1 MSNDM
6 KTENNSYKILVID
19 DDESIR
25 KTLTNY
31 LKKLN
36 FNVYSASNGSE
47 GIEIAQKEIPD
58 LVVTDIKMPKADGFE
73 VLKKIKEID
82 THTHVIMITAF
93 DDMSSTVKAMQQGA
107 YDYIEKPLEIDK
119 LKITINRALENKK
132 MSEQLASFISVETEE
147 YQSENTLIGKAPVMK
162 DVYKKIGQTTTSRV
176 TVLIEGESGTGK
188 ELVAR
193 AIHYSGI
200 TKDKPFVPVNCTAL
214 TESLLESELFG
225 HVKGAF
231 TGSIRDKKGKFEL
244 AGEGTIFLDEIS
256 EISPNLQVQLLR
268 VLQQKEF
275 ERVGGETFI
284 PMKARIIAATNKD
297 LNQLVR
303 EGKFREDLYFRLKVV
318 SINLP
323 PLRERLEDV
332 PFLVSH
338 FLAKINNELHKNV
351 SKVPEDVMDM
361 LKNHYWVGNVREL
374 ENTLMQAVVLSSDD
388 ILNKENILLRKP
400 EPGEIKK
407 DEAQFITLAESEK
420 NHIKKVLD
428 AVQWDKNKAHKILG
442 ISLPT
447 LYSKIENY
455 KLSPFEN
462 SQ

>member
-1 MSNDM
+1 MD
-6 KTENNSYKILVID
+6 KILVID
-19 DDESIR
+19 DDDSIR
-25 KTLTNY
+25 KTLANY

-36 FNVYSASNGSE
+36 FNAYSASNGLE
-47 GIEIAQKEIPD
+47 GIEIAKKEIPD
-58 LVVTDIKMPKADGFE
+58 LVITDIKMPKADGFE
-73 VLKKIKEID
+73 VLKKVKEID
-82 THTHVIMITAF
+82 PRIHVIMITAF

-107 YDYIEKPLEIDK
+107 YDYIEKPLEIEK

-132 MSEQLASFISVETEE
+132 MSEQLDSFISVETEE
-147 YQSENTLIGKAPVMK
+147 YQSENTLIGKSPVMK

-200 TKDKPFVPVNCTAL
+200 TKDKPFIPVNCTAL

-275 ERVGGETFI
+275 ERVGGETLI

-323 PLRERLEDV
+323 PLRKRLEDV
-332 PFLVSH
+332 PILVSH
-338 FLAKINNELHKNV
+338 FLAKINKELHKNV
-351 SKVPEDVMDM
+351 TKVPVEVMGM
-361 LKNHYWVGNVREL
+361 LKNHHWVGNVREL

-388 ILNKENILLRKP
+388 IINKENVLLRKS
-400 EPGEIKK
+400 EPGEVKEDIVK
-407 DEAQFITLAESEK
+407 FISLAENEK
-420 NHIKKVLD
+420 NHIKIVLD

-455 KLSPFEN
+455 KLSPFEQKQ
-462 SQ
+462 S

>member
-1 MSNDM
+1 M

-58 LVVTDIKMPKADGFE
+58 LVITDIKMPKADGFE

-119 LKITINRALENKK
+119 LKITISRALENKK
-132 MSEQLASFISVETEE
+132 MSEQLTSFITVETEE
-147 YQSENTLIGKAPVMK
+147 YQSENTLIGKSSVMK

-176 TVLIEGESGTGK
+176 TVLLEGESGTGK

-275 ERVGGETFI
+275 ERVGGETLI
-284 PMKARIIAATNKD
+284 PIKARIIAATNKD
-297 LNQLVR
+297 LNALVSDG
-303 EGKFREDLYFRLKVV
+303 EFREDLYFRLKVV

-323 PLRERLEDV
+323 PLRERLDDV

-351 SKVPEDVMDM
+351 TKVPEDVMEM

-400 EPGEIKK
+400 EPGEIK
-407 DEAQFITLAESEK
+407 DEVQFITLAENEK

-428 AVQWDKNKAHKILG
+428 AVQWDKNKAYKILG

-455 KLSPFEN
+455 KLSPFDDK
-462 SQ
+462 SPQ

>member
-1 MSNDM
+1 MN
-6 KTENNSYKILVID
+6 KILVID

-25 KTLTNY
+25 KTLTSYLRKMNY
-31 LKKLN
+31 KV
-36 FNVYSASNGSE
+36 FSAENGIE
-47 GIEIAQKEIPD
+47 GIETARKEIPD
-58 LVVTDIKMPKADGFE
+58 LVITDIKMPHADGFE

-82 THTHVIMITAF
+82 SHIHVIMITAF
-93 DDMSSTVKAMQQGA
+93 DDMSSTVKAMQKGA

-132 MSEQLASFISVETEE
+132 MSEQLDSFISVETEE
-147 YQSENTLIGKAPVMK
+147 YRSENTLIGKASVMK
-162 DVYKKIGQTTTSRV
+162 DVYKNIGQTTTSRV

-200 TKDKPFVPVNCTAL
+200 TKEKPFIPVNCTAL

-275 ERVGGETFI
+275 ERVGGETLI

-303 EGKFREDLYFRLKVV
+303 DGNFREDLYFRLKVV

-323 PLRERLEDV
+323 PLRERLDDV
-332 PFLVSH
+332 PLLVSH
-338 FLAKINNELHKNV
+338 FLAKINKELHKNV
-351 SKVPEDVMDM
+351 SKVPEDVMEM

-388 ILNKENILLRKP
+388 ILNKENILLRRP
-400 EPGEIKK
+400 EPGEIKE
-407 DEAQFITLAESEK
+407 DVQFISLAENEK
-420 NHIKKVLD
+420 KHIKNILD
-428 AVQWDKNKAHKILG
+428 AVKWDKNKAHKILG

-455 KLSPFEN
+455 QLSPFDKE
-462 SQ
+462 SS

>member
-1 MSNDM
+1 MSESN
-6 KTENNSYKILVID
+6 KENNSYKILVID

-31 LKKLN
+31 LKKLD
-36 FNVYSASNGSE
+36 FKVHSASNGLE

-82 THTHVIMITAF
+82 THIHVIMITAF

-119 LKITINRALENKK
+119 LKITINRALENKR

-147 YQSENTLIGKAPVMK
+147 YQSENTLIGKSSVMK

-200 TKDKPFVPVNCTAL
+200 TKEKPFVPVNCTAL

-256 EISPNLQVQLLR
+256 EITPNLQVQLLR

-275 ERVGGETFI
+275 ERVGGETLI

-323 PLRERLEDV
+323 PLRERLDDV
-332 PFLVSH
+332 PLLVSH
-338 FLAKINNELHKNV
+338 FLAKINKELHKNV
-351 SKVPEDVMDM
+351 TKVPDDVMEM

-388 ILNKENILLRKP
+388 ILNKENVLLRKP
-400 EPGEIKK
+400 EPGDIKEDVK
-407 DEAQFITLAESEK
+407 FITLAENEK
-420 NHIKKVLD
+420 NHIKKILD

-455 KLSPFEN
+455 KLSPFEKDS

>member
-1 MSNDM
+1 M

-58 LVVTDIKMPKADGFE
+58 LVITDIKMPKADGFE

-119 LKITINRALENKK
+119 LKITISRALENKK
-132 MSEQLASFISVETEE
+132 MSEQLTSFITVETEE
-147 YQSENTLIGKAPVMK
+147 YQSENTLIGKSSVMK

-176 TVLIEGESGTGK
+176 TVLLEGESGTGK

-275 ERVGGETFI
+275 ERVGGETLI
-284 PMKARIIAATNKD
+284 PIKARIIAATNKD
-297 LNQLVR
+297 LNALVSDG
-303 EGKFREDLYFRLKVV
+303 EFREDLYFRLKVV
-318 SINLP
+318 SI
-323 PLRERLEDV
+323 
-332 PFLVSH
+332 
-338 FLAKINNELHKNV
+338 
-351 SKVPEDVMDM
+351 
-361 LKNHYWVGNVREL
+361 
-374 ENTLMQAVVLSSDD
+374 
-388 ILNKENILLRKP
+388 
-400 EPGEIKK
+400 
-407 DEAQFITLAESEK
+407 
-420 NHIKKVLD
+420 
-428 AVQWDKNKAHKILG
+428 
-442 ISLPT
+442 
-447 LYSKIENY
+447 
-455 KLSPFEN
+455 
-462 SQ
+462 

>member
-1 MSNDM
+1 M

-58 LVVTDIKMPKADGFE
+58 LVITDIKMPKADGFE
-73 VLKKIKEID
+73 VLKKVKEID
-82 THTHVIMITAF
+82 SHIHVIMITAF

-119 LKITINRALENKK
+119 LKITISRALENKK
-132 MSEQLASFISVETEE
+132 MSEQLTSFITVETEE
-147 YQSENTLIGKAPVMK
+147 YQSENTLIGKSSVMK

-176 TVLIEGESGTGK
+176 TVLLEGESGTGK

-275 ERVGGETFI
+275 ERVGGESFI
-284 PMKARIIAATNKD
+284 AMKARIIAATNKD

-323 PLRERLEDV
+323 PLRERLDDV
-332 PFLVSH
+332 PLLVSH

-351 SKVPEDVMDM
+351 TKVPEDVMEM

-400 EPGEIKK
+400 EPGEIK
-407 DEAQFITLAESEK
+407 DGVQFITLAENEK

-428 AVQWDKNKAHKILG
+428 AVQWDKNKAYKILG

-455 KLSPFEN
+455 KLSPFDVKVE
-462 SQ
+462 

>member
-1 MSNDM
+1 MN
-6 KTENNSYKILVID
+6 KILVID

-25 KTLTNY
+25 KTLSSY

-36 FNVYSASNGSE
+36 YEVYSAENGSE
-47 GIEIAQKEIPD
+47 GIEIARQEIPD
-58 LVVTDIKMPKADGFE
+58 LVITDIKMPQADGFE

-82 THTHVIMITAF
+82 SHIHVIMITAF
-93 DDMSSTVKAMQQGA
+93 DDMSSTVKAMQKGA
-107 YDYIEKPLEIDK
+107 YDYIEKPLEIEK

-132 MSEQLASFISVETEE
+132 MSEKLDSFISVETEE
-147 YQSENTLIGKAPVMK
+147 YQLENTLIGKASVMK

-200 TKDKPFVPVNCTAL
+200 TKDKPFIPVNCTAL

-231 TGSIRDKKGKFEL
+231 TGSVRDKKGKFEL

-275 ERVGGETFI
+275 ERVGGETLI

-297 LNQLVR
+297 LNKLVR
-303 EGKFREDLYFRLKVV
+303 DGKFREDLYFRLKVV

-323 PLRERLEDV
+323 PLRERLDDV
-332 PFLVSH
+332 PLLVSH
-338 FLAKINNELHKNV
+338 FLAKINKELHKNV
-351 SKVPEDVMDM
+351 TKVPEDVMEM

-400 EPGEIKK
+400 EPGEIKEG
-407 DEAQFITLAESEK
+407 DVQLISLAENEK
-420 NHIKKVLD
+420 KHIKNILD
-428 AVQWDKNKAHKILG
+428 AVKWDKNKAHKILG

-455 KLSPFEN
+455 KLSPFEKES

>member
-1 MSNDM
+1 MN
-6 KTENNSYKILVID
+6 KILVID

-25 KTLTNY
+25 KTLTSYLRKMNY
-31 LKKLN
+31 KV
-36 FNVYSASNGSE
+36 FSAENGIE
-47 GIEIAQKEIPD
+47 GIETARKEIPD
-58 LVVTDIKMPKADGFE
+58 LVITDIKMPHADGFE

-82 THTHVIMITAF
+82 SHIHVIMITAF
-93 DDMSSTVKAMQQGA
+93 DDMSSTVKAMQKGA

-132 MSEQLASFISVETEE
+132 MSEQLDSFISVETEE
-147 YQSENTLIGKAPVMK
+147 YRSENTLIGKASVMK

-200 TKDKPFVPVNCTAL
+200 TKEKPFIPVNCTAL

-275 ERVGGETFI
+275 ERVGGETLI

-303 EGKFREDLYFRLKVV
+303 DGNFREDLYFRLKVV

-323 PLRERLEDV
+323 PLRERLDDV
-332 PFLVSH
+332 PLLVSH
-338 FLAKINNELHKNV
+338 FLAKINKELHKNV
-351 SKVPEDVMDM
+351 SKVPEDVMEM

-388 ILNKENILLRKP
+388 ILNKENILLRRP
-400 EPGEIKK
+400 EPGEIKE
-407 DEAQFITLAESEK
+407 DVQFISLAENEK
-420 NHIKKVLD
+420 KHIKNILD
-428 AVQWDKNKAHKILG
+428 AVKWDKNKAHKILG

-455 KLSPFEN
+455 QLSPFDKE
-462 SQ
+462 SS